1 MLERAISNII
11 LVRKEKSLLFRT
23 NFICQES
30 RDRRGL
36 WSLQGWVGFGAYYKN
51 CVSQGWLIIAKS
63 RIFGRKFLEI
73 TELQDVIL

>member
-1 MLERAISNII
+1 MLERAIPDII

-36 WSLQGWVGFGAYYKN
+36 WSLQGWVGFGAGK
-51 CVSQGWLIIAKS
+51 L
-63 RIFGRKFLEI
+63 RIEKDGFPPQILTVR
-73 TELQDVIL
+73 LQRFYRCK